1 MADKKK
7 KATEPVDEQ
16 VVIPDGEQVT
26 EATLENLSNNKG
38 DDE

>member
-7 KATEPVDEQ
+7 KTDEQ

-26 EATLENLSNNKG
+26 EATLENLSDNKG